1 MSINLFSHVA
11 KYLYLL
17 CHYYLFFP
25 GKFFRS
31 NHQSCFAKKVVLK
44 NFVVFAGKLQTCNF
58 IKKRLQHRCFPLNI
72 CKIFKNTYFKEHLL
86 TVVPDFLKQ
95 PQNTGEQSL
104 ASLLTLLFRLNN
116 LLTVYEQ
123 LSYWQFS
130 QNHQFV
136 FH

>member
-1 MSINLFSHVA
+1 M
-11 KYLYLL
+11 
-17 CHYYLFFP
+17 FP
-25 GKFFRS
+25 WEVHKFFRS
-31 NHQSCFAKKVVLK
+31 NHRSCFMKNAVLK
-44 NFVVFAGKLQTCNF
+44 NFAVSTGKLQTCNF

-72 CKIFKNTYFKEHLL
+72 CEIFKNTYFKEHLL

-104 ASLLTLLFRLNN
+104 VSLLTLLFRLNN
-116 LLTVYEQ
+116 LLAVYEQ